1 MSQTSQYTQV
11 LIALLAMI
19 LLLIIPM
26 YFSNKS
32 FTPSM
37 LVRVFGYGLVMLIF
51 FAMLYEAL
59 MH

>member
-1 MSQTSQYTQV
+1 MSQTSHYSQV
-11 LIALLAMI
+11 FIALLSIM
-19 LLLIIPM
+19 LLLMIPM

-37 LVRVFGYGLVMLIF
+37 LIRVFGYGMVMLIF

>member
-1 MSQTSQYTQV
+1 MSQTSHYSQV
-11 LIALLAMI
+11 FIALLSM
-19 LLLIIPM
+19 LLLLMIPM
-26 YFSNKS
+26 YFYNKS

>member
-1 MSQTSQYTQV
+1 MSQTSHYSQIFIT
-11 LIALLAMI
+11 LLAMI
-19 LLLIIPM
+19 MLLMIPM
-26 YFSNKS
+26 YFSTKS

-37 LVRVFGYGLVMLIF
+37 LIRVFGYGMVMLIF